1 MLIAVVALAALGVL
15 LGVIL
20 SMAARF
26 LSVDSDPLADEL
38 EQMLPN
44 LQCGQCG
51 FVGCRPAAEALSAGE
66 IEVTLCPPGGVA
78 LAAKLAEK
86 LHVEIDL
93 SKMDHEPLVAFVHE
107 ERCIGC
113 TKCILVCPT
122 DCIIGAPKKLHTVIA
137 SACVGGAA
145 CLEVC
150 PTDCIEMVPVTIK
163 EASVQSWNW
172 PKPGSPQSSS
182 SLHSKSSQLATGGAD

>member
-1 MLIAVVALAALGVL
+1 MLIAAAALAVLGLFLGV
-15 LGVIL
+15 VL
-20 SMAARF
+20 SMASRF
-26 LSVDSDPLADEL
+26 LSVETDPLADEL
-38 EQMLPN
+38 ELMLPN

-66 IEVTLCPPGGVA
+66 IEVTLCPPGGMA

-93 SKMDHEPLVAFVHE
+93 SKLDHEPLVAFVHE

-122 DCIIGAPKKLHTVIA
+122 DCIIGAPKKLHTVIP

-150 PTDCIEMVPVTIK
+150 PTDCIEMVPVAIK

-172 PKPGSPQSSS
+172 PKPSSPQSAFDMSARAG
-182 SLHSKSSQLATGGAD
+182 LEQ

>member
-1 MLIAVVALAALGVL
+1 MLIAVGALAALGLL

-26 LSVDSDPLADEL
+26 LSVETDPLADEL

-66 IEVTLCPPGGVA
+66 TDVTLCPPGGVA

-93 SKMDHEPLVAFVHE
+93 SQMDHEPLVAFVHE
-107 ERCIGC
+107 ENCIGC

-122 DCIIGAPKKLHTVIA
+122 DCIIGAPKKLHTVIV

-150 PTDCIEMVPVTIK
+150 PTDCIEMVPVTVK
-163 EASVQSWNW
+163 EESVQSWNW
-172 PKPGSPQSSS
+172 PKPRSPQSTSS
-182 SLHSKSSQLATGGAD
+182 ELATRSVDR

>member
-1 MLIAVVALAALGVL
+1 MLIAVAALAALGVL

-51 FVGCRPAAEALSAGE
+51 FVGCRSAAEALSAGE
-66 IEVTLCPPGGVA
+66 AEVTLCPPGGVA

-150 PTDCIEMVPVTIK
+150 PTDCIEMVPVTVK
-163 EASVQSWNW
+163 QASVQSWNW
-172 PKPGSPQSSS
+172 PKPGSPQSTSS
-182 SLHSKSSQLATGGAD
+182 PQSPSSQLAMGSTD